1 LPLSL
6 VIQEEEEIL
15 AKTLGF
21 YQNIGLDLHRLSMA
35 LECVQ
40 KNPTINYADLAKYMG
55 MNKPVAESYSAWL
68 RHTGLVVA
76 CTNGTPGR
84 SLSYQLTPFGERV
97 VKHDPKLADLG
108 TQWLLHYYLAVEHEE
123 ISEAWRVLINRF
135 IFPGL
140 SFNLK
145 QFQSYF
151 STIIDK
157 EVTNKKALER
167 DPEAALYTYIQAK
180 ALGKLGILRRANGIY
195 TVGQP
200 IAPDTLIAGY
210 VLFDHWQR
218 TSPYVDTW
226 RFSQICQEA
235 GNVGRIFLAQPAQ
248 VRQMLADLAGRG
260 YVTFAET
267 QHEPV
272 NRLYREP
279 VALLL
284 ERYYHLR

>member
-1 LPLSL
+1 
-6 VIQEEEEIL
+6 L

-21 YQNIGLDLHRLSMA
+21 YQNFGLDLHRLSMA

-40 KNPTINYADLAKYMG
+40 KTPKINYVDLGKYMG

-76 CTNGTPGR
+76 LSGGTAGR
-84 SLSYQLTPFGERV
+84 SLTYQLTSFGETV
-97 VKHDPKLADLG
+97 VKHDPKLSDIG
-108 TQWLLHYYLAVEHEE
+108 TQWVLHYYLAVEHEE
-123 ISEAWRVLINRF
+123 ISQAWKILINHF
-135 IFPGL
+135 ISPGL
-140 SFNLK
+140 SFTLN

-151 STIIDK
+151 STLIG
-157 EVTNKKALER
+157 EEATNRKALER
-167 DPEAALYTYIQAK
+167 DPEAALSTYIRTN
-180 ALGKLGILRRANGIY
+180 ALGKLGILHRTNGTY

-200 IAPDTLIAGY
+200 AVPDALVAGY

-218 TSPYVDTW
+218 ISPNIDTL
-226 RFSQICQEA
+226 RFSQICQEM
-235 GNVGRIFLAQPAQ
+235 GNVGRIFLAQQTQ
-248 VRQMLADLAGRG
+248 VKHLLADLAGRG

-272 NRLYREP
+272 NRLYRGS

-284 ERYYHLR
+284 ERYYCQR